1 MSKSRAQKAALNT
14 ITGAVSEV
22 VIMVCGLILPRL
34 IIGQYG
40 SAYNGITASAKQFLS
55 AISFFNLGIAG
66 TTRVA
71 LYRSL
76 ADGDLKKTSG
86 IVKATELHMCKVGL
100 VLAVYVLGLAALY
113 PLFVDTGYGWLD
125 VALLILAAG
134 ITNFGSYFFGT
145 TYQAFLSA
153 DQSVYISN
161 IFLTV
166 AVILN
171 TVVSVILIRMKF
183 SIQVVK
189 LASAGVMFL
198 KPLLQNIYVSRK
210 YKLDKKAQP
219 DRSALAMRKDVMAH
233 SVANIIHDHTD
244 MVVLTIFAGV
254 KVVSVYSVYNLI
266 MNALKKMQSVFTSG
280 TEAIFGSMWA
290 KQELDKM
297 RKVLKYYEYVVAI
310 FVSVVFSA
318 SLVMILPFI
327 SLYTKKVTD
336 EEYILPMYAFV
347 IILAQMFYC
356 FRAPYLTMV
365 QGVGRYKETK
375 KGAYAEAG
383 INLGLS
389 VLLVQFYGIV
399 GVAIGT
405 LVANIFR
412 TCQYALYIE
421 KKIMPRGIMNAVW
434 RIVWAL
440 ANVAIV
446 YFSSSWLLGSLAYQ
460 SWGKW
465 VLGGF
470 ITVFIAVAVTL
481 ITSFIFYK
489 NDLGEI
495 WKIGKTMIKK
505 KLGRKKK

>member
-86 IVKATELHMCKVGL
+86 IVKATELHMRKVGL
-100 VLAVYVLGLAALY
+100 FLAVYVLALAALY

-153 DQSVYISN
+153 DQSIYISN

-171 TVVSVILIRMKF
+171 TAVSVILIRMNF

-210 YKLDKKAQP
+210 YKLDRKAAP

-233 SVANIIHDHTD
+233 SIANIIHDHTD
-244 MVVLTIFAGV
+244 MVVLTVFAGV

-266 MNALKKMQSVFTSG
+266 MNALKKTQSIFTSG

-297 RKVLKYYEYVVAI
+297 RKVLRYYEYVVAI

-336 EEYILPMYAFV
+336 AEYILPMYAFV

-365 QGVGRYKETK
+365 QGLGRYKETK
-375 KGAYAEAG
+375 NGAFFEAG

-389 VLLVQFYGIV
+389 ILLVQFYGIV
-399 GVAIGT
+399 GVAVGT
-405 LVANIFR
+405 LVANVFR
-412 TCQYALYIE
+412 TFQYAFFIE
-421 KKIMPRGIMNAVW
+421 KKIMPRGIAVVIK
-434 RIVWAL
+434 RILWAL
-440 ANVAIV
+440 ANVAVV
-446 YFSSSWLLGSLAYQ
+446 YLCSNALIGTLAYSSW
-460 SWGKW
+460 
-465 VLGGF
+465 GGWIIGGL
-470 ITVFIAVAVTL
+470 ITVAVGVSVSL
-481 ITSFIFYK
+481 ISSFCFYRT
-489 NDLGEI
+489 DFLDV
-495 WKIGKTMIKK
+495 WKLCKKEFARLLKKIKK
-505 KLGRKKK
+505 